1 MTASG
6 SGHSDDDTV
15 RRVLEL
21 ARSFLKM
28 EIAWLSQLH
37 GDQQVFTHVDTADP
51 TRRPQPGSVREL
63 ANSYC
68 RDVLAGR
75 LPRIIPDSTADP
87 VARDLP
93 TTREFAIGA
102 YVGVPVRAADGT
114 PKGMLCC
121 ASRSPQPHL
130 KDVDLRLLDLLAG
143 ILAELDVAD
152 ARAAAL
158 ESVRQRTTGAISGH
172 GRTLVLQPIVDVL
185 TGVADGVEALARFDS
200 PQPPDQWFAQA
211 EPVGLRLPLELAAAR
226 SALEALDRPGHAG
239 YLSLNLSAEA
249 ILSED
254 FAALVAAT
262 DPRRLVIEITEH
274 QAVEDYDALTRALC
288 RPRSAG
294 VRLAVDDA
302 GAGYASF
309 KHILALRPDFIKIDL
324 SLVRDIHLDEV
335 RQVLVALLVTFAGS
349 VDAVLVAEGVE
360 QQAELDTLVELGVRY
375 MQGFFL
381 CPPCADPPSN
391 GFQRP
396 SRHLLLDLGRYL
408 HDGPSLDGP
417 SLDGHS
423 REGHSM
429 TLTTTA

>member
-1 MTASG
+1 MTPSG
-6 SGHSDDDTV
+6 SRQNDDDNV
-15 RRVLEL
+15 RRILEL

-28 EIAWLSQLH
+28 ELAWLSQLH
-37 GDQQVFTHVDTADP
+37 GDQQVFTHVDSADP
-51 TRRPQPGSVREL
+51 TRLPQPGSVREL
-63 ANSYC
+63 ASLYC
-68 RDVLAGR
+68 RDVLEGR
-75 LPRIIPDSTADP
+75 LPRIIPDSAADP
-87 VARDLP
+87 VARDLSA
-93 TTREFAIGA
+93 TREFAIGA

-152 ARAAAL
+152 ARSAAL
-158 ESVRQRTTGAISGH
+158 ECVRQRTAGAISGQ

-185 TGVADGVEALARFDS
+185 TGVADGFEALARFDS

-211 EPVGLRLPLELAAAR
+211 APVGLRLPLELAAAR
-226 SALEALDRPGHAG
+226 SALAALDRPGHVG

-262 DPRRLVIEITEH
+262 DPRRLVVEITEH
-274 QAVEDYDALTRALC
+274 QAVEDYDALTRALY

-309 KHILALRPDFIKIDL
+309 KHVLALRPDFIKIDL

-360 QQAELDTLVELGVRY
+360 QQAELDTLVELGVRH
-375 MQGFFL
+375 MQGYFL
-381 CPPCADPPSN
+381 CPPCADPPST
-391 GFQRP
+391 GFEQP
-396 SRHLLLDLGRYL
+396 SRHN
-408 HDGPSLDGP
+408 
-417 SLDGHS
+417 
-423 REGHSM
+423 M
-429 TLTTTA
+429 TLTGTG

>member
-1 MTASG
+1 
-6 SGHSDDDTV
+6 
-15 RRVLEL
+15 
-21 ARSFLKM
+21 
-28 EIAWLSQLH
+28 
-37 GDQQVFTHVDTADP
+37 
-51 TRRPQPGSVREL
+51 
-63 ANSYC
+63 
-68 RDVLAGR
+68 
-75 LPRIIPDSTADP
+75 
-87 VARDLP
+87 
-93 TTREFAIGA
+93 
-102 YVGVPVRAADGT
+102 
-114 PKGMLCC
+114 MLCC
-121 ASRSPQPHL
+121 ASRSPQPQL
-130 KDVDLRLLDLLAG
+130 KDVDLRLVEMLAG

-158 ESVRQRTTGAISGH
+158 ESVRRRTTGAISGQ

-226 SALEALDRPGHAG
+226 TALAALDRPGHAG

-254 FAALVAAT
+254 FADLVVAT

-274 QAVEDYDALTRALC
+274 EAVEDYEALTRALC
-288 RPRSAG
+288 RPRAAG

-309 KHILALRPDFIKIDL
+309 KHVLALRPDFIKIDL

-360 QQAELDTLVELGVRY
+360 QQAELDTLVDLGVRH
-375 MQGFFL
+375 MQGYLL
-381 CPPCADPPSN
+381 CPPCTDPPST
-391 GFQRP
+391 GFPCP
-396 SRHLLLDLGRYL
+396 SRLLLPDRGAI
-408 HDGPSLDGP
+408 P
-417 SLDGHS
+417 
-423 REGHSM
+423 
-429 TLTTTA
+429 A